1 MQELQDNK
9 HHYLKEPI
17 LNSELILVNNAKLL
31 KKDPSI
37 FNDEYL
43 KEINDL
49 RQEFIVLEER
59 SDQGETGLQKEKRRV
74 RDELREI
81 SVKTFVERDTQLFGQ
96 MITTMAKNI
105 VTRPQFSGYTYREEM
120 QSLAIQHILLYTWKF
135 NPYQQSKITGQYIS
149 AFAYISTIIFNAC
162 IATINKFKLEQDK
175 AKSDFLEQQKLIH
188 RTPNASTIGPDF
200 EDAEIKVNLPNLPIE
215 ENALLKEMKI
225 RTIEEATEFYI
236 PEHYKISKKELD
248 FVMKYV
254 HNISIRRIKDPDSWF
269 PDPNDYKVSPKDIKD

>member
-1 MQELQDNK
+1 MQAQELHDNK

-31 KKDPSI
+31 KKDPQI
-37 FNDEYL
+37 FNDKYL
-43 KEINDL
+43 KDIDRL
-49 RQEFIVLEER
+49 RQEFIQLEER
-59 SDQGETGLQKEKRRV
+59 SDLGETGLQKEKRKV
-74 RDELREI
+74 RDELRDI
-81 SVKTFVERDTQLFGQ
+81 SIKTFIDRDTQLFGQ

-105 VTRPQFSGYTYREEM
+105 VTRPQFSGYTFREEM

-162 IATINKFKLEQDK
+162 IATINRFKLEQDK

-188 RTPNASTIGPDF
+188 RDPNQSTIGPDF
-200 EDAEIKVNLPNLPIE
+200 ENAKITVNLPNLKIE
-215 ENALLKEMKI
+215 ENVLLKEMKS

-236 PEHYKISKKELD
+236 PMSYKISKKEID
-248 FVMKYV
+248 FTMKYV
-254 HNISIRRIKDPDSWF
+254 HNISIRRIKPSE
-269 PDPNDYKVSPKDIKD
+269 V